1 MRRFVLVVFLLL
13 SVAWPA
19 FAQVEDSGLGLAESL
34 ISQGRVDDAEKLALR
49 ALESDPDSQEA
60 RLVLAKIA
68 LTRSDLPLAQDYVD
82 QLMEA
87 DTGNPDHHVLQGM
100 VFMFSERDVEA
111 TDSFRKALDLGE
123 GKASPDQ
130 MASYANSL
138 VLALYKIGE
147 REEALQICLDSI
159 AKYPDDADLY
169 LSCSRLYREDE
180 NFEQALRIAEEGLK
194 ANPDFPGLYASAAL
208 AHAGLGDVEASEAA
222 YQELLR
228 RDPELAQALRST
240 LDGNRPD
247 EADYQIRT
255 R

>member
-1 MRRFVLVVFLLL
+1 MRQFVLLLFLCL
-13 SVAWPA
+13 SVSFVAL
-19 FAQVEDSGLGLAESL
+19 AQAEDSGLGLAESL
-34 ISQGRVDDAEKLALR
+34 INQGRVDDAEKLAMR

-68 LTRSDLPLAQDYVD
+68 LTRNDLQLAQSYVN

-87 DTGNPDHHVLQGM
+87 DAANPDHHVLQGM
-100 VFMFSERDVEA
+100 VFMFLERDREA
-111 TDSFRKALDLGE
+111 TDSFREALELGD

-147 REEALQICLDSI
+147 REEALETCLDSI
-159 AKYPDDADLY
+159 AKYPEDADLY

-180 NFEQALRIAEEGLK
+180 KYEQALKIAEEGLK
-194 ANPDFPGLYASAAL
+194 ANPDFPGLYASVAL
-208 AHAGLGDVEASEAA
+208 AHAGLGNREASEAA

-228 RDPELAQALRST
+228 RNPELAQALRAT
-240 LDGNRPD
+240 LDGSRPD
-247 EADYQIRT
+247 EAEYKIRT